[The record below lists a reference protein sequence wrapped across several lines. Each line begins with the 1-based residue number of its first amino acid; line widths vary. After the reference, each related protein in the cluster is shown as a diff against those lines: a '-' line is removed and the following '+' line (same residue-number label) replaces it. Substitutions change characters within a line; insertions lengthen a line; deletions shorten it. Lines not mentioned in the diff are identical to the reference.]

1 MQMSAE
7 LEAAFSEQV
16 TLELASS
23 IAYLQLSVGLSAE
36 DLPGMATWMRAQADE
51 ERTHALKFADHV
63 LDRGNVVRIGAIEAP
78 TTPER
83 GPIAAFEAAL
93 AHERRVSEAIRN
105 LYRHASEG
113 GDLDSLPLLSWF
125 ITEQVEEESTV
136 GEILGRLRR
145 VGDDGSALVLLDSEL
160 GTRPARPS

>member
-7 LEAAFSEQV
+7 LEAAFSEQI

-23 IAYLQLSVGLSAE
+23 IAYLQLSVTLSNE
-36 DLPGMATWMRAQADE
+36 NLPGMAAWMRAQADE
-51 ERTHALKFADHV
+51 ERAHALKFADHV
-63 LDRGNVVRIGAIEAP
+63 LDRGNTVRIGQIEAP
-78 TTPER
+78 AVPAA

-93 AHERRVSEAIRN
+93 AHEQRVSEAIRE
-105 LYRHASEG
+105 LYRKTSDS

-125 ITEQVEEESTV
+125 LTEQVEEESTV

-145 VGDDGSALVLLDSEL
+145 AGDEGSALVLLDAEL
-160 GTRPARPS
+160 GGRSPDVS

>member
-7 LEAAFSEQV
+7 LEAAFSEQI

-23 IAYLQLSVGLSAE
+23 IAYLQLSVALSA
-36 DLPGMATWMRAQADE
+36 DNLPGMAAWMRAQADE
-51 ERTHALKFADHV
+51 ERMHALKFADHV
-63 LDRGNVVRIGAIEAP
+63 LDRGNTVAIGPIEAP
-78 TTPER
+78 AVPAA

-93 AHERRVSEAIRN
+93 AHEQRVSEAIRN
-105 LYRHASEG
+105 LYRRASDS

-125 ITEQVEEESTV
+125 LTEQVEEEATV

-145 VGDDGSALVLLDSEL
+145 AGDEGSAMVLLDSEL
-160 GTRPARPS
+160 GNRSGDES